1 MEEVKK
7 LWKRKKPITQPQGLM
22 GNLILF
28 NIFVIRISGRK
39 EKEEKNIKKV
49 ETYWMKIFQIVNDLI
64 YENINQS
71 QVEWYEETT
80 QIPSVKK

>member
-1 MEEVKK
+1 
-7 LWKRKKPITQPQGLM
+7 M

-49 ETYWMKIFQIVNDLI
+49 ETYWLKIFQIVNDLI